1 MTTSIRLLAI
11 SAIAVV
17 AMLTAIPS
25 YAQVQ
30 YTVGEGFEVVW
41 TLDPRSDPT
50 HFTRGPTFGARSVFT
65 GMDFDGD
72 GNKEFL
78 FTHDET
84 ISSPAVDPGFLD
96 LYLYENNGDNSY
108 EYVWHYTHTDA
119 SNSFPP
125 VVYGD
130 LDGDSLW
137 EIYLGIP
144 TLPPD
149 STELFIFEQDDQGVF
164 PATPTATYH
173 YERGGD
179 ADFRPSGFQIADV
192 DGDDELELVTISRTA
207 NARELVI
214 ISPDAGIDAFA
225 TFTIEFEAGNAI
237 LQGGNLF
244 DVMVVDFD
252 GDGLNEI
259 WVNTW
264 DNWSMSIFEATG
276 PDTYALQVDLDGFN
290 PVNDPGS
297 TNAHDMYFADLEG
310 NDGVLEGYFPMSDGL
325 FYYLP
330 PSTDVST
337 IVGTDF
343 VTVGAFGARARGAHM
358 GDIDGDGLTDFV
370 ATTHSDE
377 TIERFEFQGTGSPAD
392 SASYEW
398 TTILDSSDPLTTVVV
413 ADEVYYPLRITDDL
427 DGDGRNE
434 VVLTNLHASD
444 EGQHIIII
452 LEHATV
458 APGVERGKAV
468 LDGFTL
474 YPTYPNPFSDRTLVR
489 MELERPGDVTLE
501 VFDVTGRRVRVLD
514 SGMRAAG
521 EHEIEFRADDLPG
534 GLYIVRLM
542 TPSGSLTR
550 TALLVK

>member
-1 MTTSIRLLAI
+1 
-11 SAIAVV
+11 V
-17 AMLTAIPS
+17 
-25 YAQVQ
+25 
-30 YTVGEGFEVVW
+30 
-41 TLDPRSDPT
+41 
-50 HFTRGPTFGARSVFT
+50 
-65 GMDFDGD
+65 
-72 GNKEFL
+72 
-78 FTHDET
+78 
-84 ISSPAVDPGFLD
+84 
-96 LYLYENNGDNSY
+96 
-108 EYVWHYTHTDA
+108 
-119 SNSFPP
+119 
-125 VVYGD
+125 
-130 LDGDSLW
+130 
-137 EIYLGIP
+137 P
-144 TLPPD
+144 TLPDDPID
-149 STELFIFEQDDQGVF
+149 LYIFEQDDQGVF
-164 PATPTATYH
+164 PDTPTVTYD
-173 YERGGD
+173 YEREGS

-192 DGDDELELVTISRTA
+192 DADGEMELLTVSRTA

-214 ISPDAGIDAFA
+214 ISPDAGIDDFT
-225 TFTIEFEAGNAI
+225 TFTIEFEAGNDI
-237 LQGGNLF
+237 LQGGSLY
-244 DVMVVDFD
+244 DLMVVDFD

-276 PDTYALQVDLDGFN
+276 PDTYELQVDLDGFN

-310 NDGVLEGYFPMSDGL
+310 DDGALEGYFPMSDGL